1 MTQTADGPP
10 PSNDITFPGITR
22 IDIPPERV
30 QADAGT
36 VDLDG
41 VVVIGWT
48 KDGKFYAAS
57 SYADG
62 ADVMFLCEMV
72 KQRLVQMVNE
82 GLEGK

>member
-10 PSNDITFPGITR
+10 PSNIIPFPGITSLN
-22 IDIPPERV
+22 IPPERV
-30 QADAGT
+30 LSAALEA
-36 VDLDG
+36 DLDG
-41 VVVIGWT
+41 AVVIGWT

-72 KQRLVQMVNE
+72 KQRLIRTMEEDLQA
-82 GLEGK
+82 K